1 MIVLIEGLLVGNIVL
16 AKIVKMEVTTATIA
30 TDFICHLIIQIM
42 LERE

>member
-1 MIVLIEGLLVGNIVL
+1 MIVLIEGLPVGNIALVR
-16 AKIVKMEVTTATIA
+16 IVKMEVTAPIA